1 MQRYSRRKYIWTTAG
16 VLALIGAGFVGYNWV
31 LWIIANDPFMKYR
44 LTGTDDPRMQ
54 IALTIKDVQFR
65 YYELDKIQAEW
76 QIGRVDIR
84 RDRRLFLIEDIRDG
98 VFHAEGRTVRFS
110 ATQASWD
117 NGLRALNVTRGAK
130 VSTDDA
136 ELQTPNFTYFEGSRV
151 INMPGVVQG
160 KILGGDFEAKS
171 VTLNLADQSI
181 DTGEIGWRGMLT
193 AQNMGLPV
201 ENAGRGWDVKA
212 KRASMKG
219 DIQTLID
226 GEATDGEVLVR
237 SPRIER
243 NLRTDV
249 ITAFGPVEYY
259 GLEANATCDRVVVYR
274 NERRAVLTGNV
285 QLLLKPENTR
295 QLEPVP
301 LQPFRPPVPDEI
313 AQGRPIPPPG
323 GRSQQD
329 KDLDEALRNPETAR
343 RYPVVAYGDRVEYWY
358 AKGQRRAVIT
368 GSPQARQEMPG
379 GRWRHLWAY
388 RAVWNGQKNTIL
400 LESQKDR
407 REVRVRNSLGD
418 DLVARWFLASTREG
432 DDSWEAEDIGG
443 VVFPNEEDVPPEE
456 TRPPG
461 SNLPPPN
468 LRGPINP
475 RVRV

>member
-1 MQRYSRRKYIWTTAG
+1 
-16 VLALIGAGFVGYNWV
+16 
-31 LWIIANDPFMKYR
+31 
-44 LTGTDDPRMQ
+44 
-54 IALTIKDVQFR
+54 
-65 YYELDKIQAEW
+65 
-76 QIGRVDIR
+76 
-84 RDRRLFLIEDIRDG
+84 
-98 VFHAEGRTVRFS
+98 
-110 ATQASWD
+110 
-117 NGLRALNVTRGAK
+117 
-130 VSTDDA
+130 
-136 ELQTPNFTYFEGSRV
+136 
-151 INMPGVVQG
+151 
-160 KILGGDFEAKS
+160 
-171 VTLNLADQSI
+171 
-181 DTGEIGWRGMLT
+181 
-193 AQNMGLPV
+193 
-201 ENAGRGWDVKA
+201 
-212 KRASMKG
+212 MKG

-285 QLLLKPENTR
+285 QLLLKPENER
-295 QLEPVP
+295 RLEPVP

-313 AQGRPIPPPG
+313 AKGRPLPPPG

-329 KDLDEALRNPETAR
+329 KELDEALRNPETAR

-358 AKGQRRAVIT
+358 AEGQRRAIVT

-379 GRWRHLWAY
+379 GRWRHVWAY

-418 DLVARWFLASTREG
+418 DLLARWFLASTREG

-443 VVFPNEEDVPPEE
+443 VVYPNEDDLPPEE

-461 SNLPPPN
+461 NNLPPPN

-475 RVRV
+475 RMRV